1 VGDLPLF
8 YDKFVLLISTGHE
21 RSVKAKKNIA
31 ALVLFKGISIIISFM
46 LVPMTLQYLNPVQY
60 GIWLTLSSVIAWFG
74 FFDIGLG
81 NGLRNKFVE
90 SIAKGN
96 AKQARMYV
104 STTYAILS
112 IVISAVFVMFLFV
125 NPYLSWPVI
134 LNADVGLTVELRTLA
149 LIVFTFF
156 CVKFVVGLLNIL
168 LLADQKPASANLLEV
183 LSNLL
188 SLLLI
193 YILVKKT
200 SGSLIYLGM
209 ALGISTTIIPLLAS
223 FWYFRHKYRIFA
235 PSLRY
240 VKLTS
245 ARELMNIG
253 LQFFVIQIVALIIF
267 MTSNMVIAQ
276 LFGPREVTSYNI
288 AFKYFSVITIAFNI
302 IITPFWSAYADAY
315 HRDDITWIKDA
326 TKRLIFMWAIS
337 IFGAIGMVVVARQV
351 YLHWVGPS
359 IEISLSLSVAMALYV
374 TISNWNNIY
383 ASFINGSGKIRLQLY
398 SSIAVGIVNIPLSI
412 VLAKY
417 CGLGITGVVFASCA
431 CLIVSSFWAPLQY
444 SKIVNKTATGIWAK

>member
-1 VGDLPLF
+1 
-8 YDKFVLLISTGHE
+8 
-21 RSVKAKKNIA
+21 
-31 ALVLFKGISIIISFM
+31 
-46 LVPMTLQYLNPVQY
+46 
-60 GIWLTLSSVIAWFG
+60 
-74 FFDIGLG
+74 
-81 NGLRNKFVE
+81 
-90 SIAKGN
+90 
-96 AKQARMYV
+96 
-104 STTYAILS
+104 
-112 IVISAVFVMFLFV
+112 MFLFV